1 MKSVASCLLFLIA
14 ATFAV
19 AADKNYDGQPMEG
32 HMTLMSR
39 KLIRGVTNVV
49 TGIGEVPR
57 QITRATIDEK
67 SAATY
72 THGTLSGLG
81 MVIVRTAVG
90 VIETATF
97 VIQAPGNYDPLLDPA
112 FVWEDRDQPVY
123 GE

>member
-1 MKSVASCLLFLIA
+1 MESVTPCLLFLIA
-14 ATFAV
+14 ASFAV
-19 AADKNYDGQPMEG
+19 AADQNSAGNPMEG

-39 KLIRGVTNVV
+39 KLIRGVTNAV

-72 THGTLSGLG
+72 TRGTVSGFG
-81 MVIVRTAVG
+81 MAIMRTAVG

-97 VIQAPGNYDPLLDPA
+97 IIQAPGNYDPLLAPS
-112 FVWEDRDQPVY
+112 FVWEDRDQPVA

>member
-1 MKSVASCLLFLIA
+1 MKSIACCLLFLVA
-14 ATFAV
+14 ANLTV
-19 AADKNYDGQPMEG
+19 AADKNYDGEPIEG

-39 KLIRGVTNVV
+39 KLIRGVTNAV

-72 THGTLSGLG
+72 AHGAVSGFG
-81 MVIVRTAVG
+81 MAIVRTAVG

-97 VIQAPGNYDPLLDPA
+97 VIQAPGNYDPMLDPS
-112 FVWEDRDQPVY
+112 FVWKDRDQPVA